1 MADKFDFQ
9 ELLIV
14 PGVIGAA
21 RWKPTHLGRSIAPPE
36 LVEFGGTITRDR
48 AERMMAHA
56 EAGGLAIFGIGQL
69 SYQRAPVDKT
79 VVYPIDAYYA
89 HGQYTSVVATIN
101 RVAVL
106 LDNAE
111 KVDVQDLVLKMILV
125 DN

>member
-1 MADKFDFQ
+1 MAERFSFAD
-9 ELLIV
+9 LLST

-21 RWKPTHLGRSIAPPE
+21 RWRPTHPGASVAPPE
-36 LVEFGGTITRDR
+36 LVEFGGKLTRDR

-56 EAGGLAIFGIGQL
+56 EAGGLAIYAIGQL

-79 VVYPIDAYYA
+79 VVYPIDAFYA
-89 HGQYTSVVATIN
+89 HGQYTSVVATLN

-111 KVDVQDLVLKMILV
+111 RADVQDLVGKMIRV